1 MFLICRL
8 LIRMCVLIFT
18 VCGWCVCVFSAYS
31 EDDLSDAFSKESC
44 ITEQTQYFFENENKS
59 FSGAMDC
66 GNCSRWGLFLCLYVH
81 KSIRIPS
88 NRVCVGVHVSMCRW
102 CQCFLSVSSWIIA
115 HPGKSSLQG
124 PSSLAFLLFSLP
136 APHALDPSDV
146 QPAVNPAGRAV

>member
-1 MFLICRL
+1 MGCWSS
-8 LIRMCVLIFT
+8 CVLIFT

-31 EDDLSDAFSKESC
+31 EDDLADAFSKESC

-66 GNCSRWGLFLCLYVH
+66 GNCSRWGLFLFLYVH

-88 NRVCVGVHVSMCRW
+88 IPVRVGVRVSMCRW
-102 CQCFLSVSSWIIA
+102 CQRSLPVSSWIIA

-124 PSSLAFLLFSLP
+124 SSSSAFLLFSSP
-136 APHALDPSDV
+136 SPRSPDPSDV